1 MKLHSAGMSLI
12 ALGLFLAA
20 AAAQAQTPSI
30 GRASRITGEQVSSAQ
45 APGGPVRKLAEGD
58 SLFAGER
65 IRTGAGTVLQLE
77 FTDKSR
83 LTLGPRAEFEVQKY
97 FQAAGGGS
105 GEEAFASRVF
115 KGAFRYVSGLIARRR
130 HENVR
135 FTVAVAT
142 IGIRGT
148 HFEGEVNERHE
159 KDGKTVDAS
168 AKVALLEPEGSDGN
182 AIVVENKFGSV
193 VIDKPGYGTEI
204 PDEKSPPSPV
214 KRMQLR
220 TIENLQR
227 SLRAPAGIRGP
238 ARRP

>member
-1 MKLHSAGMSLI
+1 MKLHSVGMSLL
-12 ALGLFLAA
+12 ALGLFLASA
-20 AAAQAQTPSI
+20 VAQAQAPV
-30 GRASRITGEQVSSAQ
+30 GRASRLTGDQISSAQ
-45 APGGPVRKLAEGD
+45 APGGPVRKLSEGD

-65 IRTGAGTVLQLE
+65 IRTGAGTVLQID

-83 LTLGPRAEFEVQKY
+83 MTLGPNTEFEVERY
-97 FQAAGGGS
+97 FQAAGSVS

-115 KGAFRYVSGLIARRR
+115 KGAFRYVSGLIARKKRQ
-130 HENVR
+130 NVR
-135 FTVAVAT
+135 ITIAVAT

-148 HFEGEVNERHE
+148 HFEGEVTERQE

-168 AKVALLEPEGSDGN
+168 AKVALLEPEGSDAGN

-193 VIDKPGYGTEI
+193 VIDKPGFGTEI

-220 TIENLQR
+220 PIDNV
-227 SLRAPAGIRGP
+227 LRAVRTPARTGGP